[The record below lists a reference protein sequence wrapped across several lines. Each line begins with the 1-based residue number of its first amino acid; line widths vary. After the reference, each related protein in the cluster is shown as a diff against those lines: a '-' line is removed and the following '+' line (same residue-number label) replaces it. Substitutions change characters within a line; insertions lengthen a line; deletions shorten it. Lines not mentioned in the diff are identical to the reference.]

1 MKKVKPKKA
10 AESVDELLLAAMG
23 SEMIAKDFY
32 LTAAAK
38 AKSKAG
44 KQLFGELAE
53 MEQAHYENVR
63 RVIDARETGLV
74 ISLPP
79 SGKQL
84 PALKGEIEGEF
95 EPNKDEIVEMLNRG
109 IEAEKKAYARYR
121 MIADQINDAV
131 GKELFTRF
139 AEDERRHQGLLEAEY
154 YQISNKG
161 TIIWGE

>member
-1 MKKVKPKKA
+1 MKKVTLKKGA
-10 AESVDELLLAAMG
+10 GSVDDLLLAAMG
-23 SEMIAKDFY
+23 SEMIAKEFY
-32 LTAAAK
+32 LEAAAK

-44 KQLFGELAE
+44 KQLFAELAE

-63 RVIDARETGLV
+63 RIINARETGLA
-74 ISLPP
+74 ISMPP
-79 SGKQL
+79 PGKQL

-95 EPNKDEIVEMLNRG
+95 EPNKDEIVEVLNRG
-109 IEAEKKAYARYR
+109 INAEKKANARYR
-121 MIADQINDAV
+121 TIADQINDPV
-131 GKELFTRF
+131 GKELFARF

>member
-1 MKKVKPKKA
+1 MKKTAIKKGA
-10 AESVDELLLAAMG
+10 VPLDDLLLAAMG
-23 SEMIAKDFY
+23 SEVIAKDFY
-32 LTAAAK
+32 LSAAAK

-44 KQLFGELAE
+44 KQLFSELAE

-63 RVIDARETGLV
+63 RVIDARETGIV
-74 ISLPP
+74 ISMPP
-79 SGKQL
+79 PGKQL

-95 EPNKDEIVEMLNRG
+95 EPNKDEIVEVLTRG
-109 IEAEKKAYARYR
+109 IEAEKKANARYKA
-121 MIADQINDAV
+121 IVEQINDPV
-131 GKELFTRF
+131 GKELFARF

>member
-1 MKKVKPKKA
+1 MKKVKPKKG
-10 AESVDELLLAAMG
+10 AESLDDLLLAAMG
-23 SEMIAKDFY
+23 SEAIAKEFY
-32 LTAAAK
+32 LEAAAK

-63 RVIDARETGLV
+63 RVIDERETEHA

-79 SGKQL
+79 PGRQL

-95 EPNKDEIVEMLNRG
+95 EPNKNEIAEVLTRG
-109 IEAEKKAYARYR
+109 IEAEKKAHARYR
-121 MIADQINDAV
+121 TIAEQISDPA
-131 GKELFTRF
+131 GKELFARF
-139 AEDERRHQGLLEAEY
+139 AEDERRHQSLLEAEY

-161 TIIWGE
+161 AIIWGE